1 MGVLDPGAEAF
12 GAGNVPHLENSLIP
26 VIEAAQAIDVPVVIV
41 SQSPRGRVDLERY
54 EGGSAAGKAGAIG
67 AKDMTT
73 EAALTK
79 LMMVLGRAES
89 GPPGSR
95 IRAAEQAFAISL
107 AGEMS

>member
-1 MGVLDPGAEAF
+1 MAGA
-12 GAGNVPHLENSLIP
+12 
-26 VIEAAQAIDVPVVIV
+26 AAC
-41 SQSPRGRVDLERY
+41 
-54 EGGSAAGKAGAIG
+54 AGKAGAIG

-95 IRAAEQAFAISL
+95 IRAAERHRRLRRAQRALDAS
-107 AGEMS
+107 